1 MMNVTWTAPGDK
13 LVDQWSKLVLVS
25 SPGKDPGKD
34 PPYRFR
40 LALPA
45 RYDES
50 AVCYYT
56 RRDTVI
62 VLEGVVS
69 SPLRCGNISAKN
81 GESWMGNEYIKGFN
95 SVK

>member
-25 SPGKDPGKD
+25 SPGKDP
-34 PPYRFR
+34 PYRFR

-56 RRDTVI
+56 RGDTVI
-62 VLEGVVS
+62 VIQGVVS
-69 SPLRCGNISAKN
+69 SPLRYGNISANN
-81 GESWMGNEYIKGFN
+81 GESWMENEYIKGFN